1 MNIVWLR
8 RDLRVDDNSALLE
21 AAKGNNPVVAVYI
34 ATPLTWQE
42 HDLAPIQADF
52 IYRRLFELQKDLAA
66 LHIPLLYFEVDTF
79 TESADKVVEL
89 AQALKSEGVFINK
102 EYELNETRRDD
113 YLDQRLSSL
122 DKALHRFDDKCIFPP
137 GSVVN
142 KQGAYFKV
150 FTPFKKAYLS
160 KLSQFPVHP
169 IKAAQLACKAELGE
183 YEGHVLTA
191 DSPFSYPR
199 VSSERYP
206 VETKAIY
213 DKLRAFNDETVER
226 YKEERDFPAVDGTSG
241 LSPYLTIGALS
252 VRQCM
257 ARVLYQQSLPL
268 SLGRETWQSELIWRE
283 FYQHLTYFEPKLS
296 MGKSF
301 LPWGQVLVWQG
312 DEKRIKA
319 WKEGKTGY
327 PIVDA
332 AMKQLNQTGWMHNR
346 LRMIVASFLIKDLQ
360 VDWRVGEAYFMSKLI
375 DGDYASNNGGWQWCA
390 STGCDGQPYFR
401 IFNPTTQGERFD
413 PKGDFVRYWIPELAS
428 VPDKYIHQPWKY
440 SNVNALSYSAP
451 IVDHKAQREITLA
464 NYKNAKDAMNAS

>member
-34 ATPLTWQE
+34 ATPHTWQK

-52 IYRRLFELQKDLAA
+52 IYRRLFELQKDLVA

-79 TESADKVVEL
+79 TDSADKMVEL
-89 AQALKSEGVFINK
+89 AQVLNSEAIFINK

-122 DKALHRFDDKCIFPP
+122 GKTLHRFDDKCIFPP
-137 GSVVN
+137 GSVMN
-142 KQGAYFKV
+142 KQGEYFKV

-160 KLSQFPVHP
+160 KLSLAPVHP
-169 IKAAQLACKAELGE
+169 KKAAQLACKADLGE
-183 YEGHVLTA
+183 YEGQVLTA

-199 VSSERYP
+199 ASSERYP

-257 ARVLYQQSLPL
+257 ARVLYQQPLPL

-301 LPWGQVLVWQG
+301 LPWGQALVWQ
-312 DEKRIKA
+312 E
-319 WKEGKTGY
+319 
-327 PIVDA
+327 V
-332 AMKQLNQTGWMHNR
+332 
-346 LRMIVASFLIKDLQ
+346 
-360 VDWRVGEAYFMSKLI
+360 
-375 DGDYASNNGGWQWCA
+375 
-390 STGCDGQPYFR
+390 
-401 IFNPTTQGERFD
+401 
-413 PKGDFVRYWIPELAS
+413 LAS
-428 VPDKYIHQPWKY
+428 SSCHVQYLPHPLRLDRARPQVTWTR
-440 SNVNALSYSAP
+440 L
-451 IVDHKAQREITLA
+451 
-464 NYKNAKDAMNAS
+464 